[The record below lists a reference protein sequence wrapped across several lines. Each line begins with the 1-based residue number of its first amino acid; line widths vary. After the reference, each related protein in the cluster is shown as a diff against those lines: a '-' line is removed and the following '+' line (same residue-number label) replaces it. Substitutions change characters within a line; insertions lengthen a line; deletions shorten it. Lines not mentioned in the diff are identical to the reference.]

1 VVSGHAR
8 RMIDITR
15 GQLTGSAADIYE
27 QIFVPAIFAQW
38 PPVLLDTAD
47 VTPGHRILDV
57 GCGTGVLATAAMKRV
72 GPDGWVVGLDPNKPM
87 LTVASR
93 RLEPVEWRSAAAETI
108 PYPDGSFDRVVSQ
121 FALMYFANR
130 ARGLAEMARV
140 TAPGGR
146 VAIATWAAV
155 ADSPG
160 YAALVDVVAR
170 TVGEDAA
177 DAIRE
182 PFCLSDPAAVGSLV
196 AASFAD
202 VEVHRHHGVA
212 RFDSIES
219 MVRAEIRGW
228 TLSDTIDDEQYER
241 MLAAACADLAFL
253 TDAAG
258 RVEFAMPALVATG
271 RR

>member
-1 VVSGHAR
+1 
-8 RMIDITR
+8 M
-15 GQLTGSAADIYE
+15 AAW
-27 QIFVPAIFAQW
+27 A
-38 PPVLLDTAD
+38 PPV
-47 VTPGHRILDV
+47 P
-57 GCGTGVLATAAMKRV
+57 
-72 GPDGWVVGLDPNKPM
+72 
-87 LTVASR
+87 
-93 RLEPVEWRSAAAETI
+93 
-108 PYPDGSFDRVVSQ
+108 
-121 FALMYFANR
+121 
-130 ARGLAEMARV
+130 
-140 TAPGGR
+140 
-146 VAIATWAAV
+146 
-155 ADSPG
+155 DSPSTG
-160 YAALVDVVAR
+160 RRSPTSWSEGAGPEIRGPIPPSWFSAR

-182 PFCLSDPAAVGSLV
+182 PFCLSDPVAVGALV

-202 VEVHRHHGVA
+202 VEVHRHQGVA

>member
-1 VVSGHAR
+1 
-8 RMIDITR
+8 MIDITR

-130 ARGLAEMARV
+130 ARGWPRW
-140 TAPGGR
+140 PG
-146 VAIATWAAV
+146 
-155 ADSPG
+155 
-160 YAALVDVVAR
+160 
-170 TVGEDAA
+170 
-177 DAIRE
+177 
-182 PFCLSDPAAVGSLV
+182 
-196 AASFAD
+196 
-202 VEVHRHHGVA
+202 
-212 RFDSIES
+212 
-219 MVRAEIRGW
+219 
-228 TLSDTIDDEQYER
+228 
-241 MLAAACADLAFL
+241 
-253 TDAAG
+253 
-258 RVEFAMPALVATG
+258 
-271 RR
+271 

>member
-1 VVSGHAR
+1 
-8 RMIDITR
+8 MTDTMR

-38 PPVLLDTAD
+38 PPVLLDAAD
-47 VTPGHRILDV
+47 VTPGHGILDV
-57 GCGTGVLATAAMKRV
+57 GCGTGVLAAAAMERV
-72 GPDGWVVGLDPNKPM
+72 GPDGRVVGLDPNKPM

-93 RLEPVEWRSAAAETI
+93 RPEPVEWRSGTAEAI

-155 ADSPG
+155 TDSPG
-160 YAALVDVVAR
+160 YAALVDVLAR
-170 TVGEDAA
+170 TVGEEAA

-182 PFCLSDPAAVGSLV
+182 PFCLSDPAAVGGLV
-196 AASFAD
+196 ATSFAD
-202 VEVHRHHGVA
+202 VEVHRHDGVA
-212 RFDSIES
+212 RFDSIET

-228 TLSDTIDDEQYER
+228 TLSDTIDDDQYER
-241 MLAAACADLAFL
+241 VLAAARADLAFL